1 MITAD
6 TKGEAVREKFFKA
19 ISLSKAN
26 TELAER
32 YLDMDLPEDEGLLSQ
47 AEHQSLELTMPRYL
61 WEDGDYPGW
70 LRKRNG

>member
-26 TELAER
+26 RELAER

-47 AEHQSLELTMPRYL
+47 AEH
-61 WEDGDYPGW
+61 
-70 LRKRNG
+70 